1 MAARVARASF
11 ARCVQINSHKCRIS
25 RSFSASH
32 LLLVRGTN
40 QRTAHNLDL
49 ETEAAADDDFFGV
62 ASERD
67 VVTVPGSE
75 SFTRDRLEKFEHLA
89 RSRDARVS
97 DVKVIDAGFGT
108 IRYDSDNQPRYHGQY
123 EDDTLLDDVHLDSF
137 GSGKSA
143 NRISK
148 PKLGVRESEAKAD
161 RNVDASETK
170 ADRDVDASE
179 VVSTVTGS
187 REIKGSRVL
196 KQGLMSNPGK
206 YSTTSA
212 SGAIRDCQDA
222 DKTQP
227 NERPELPTA
236 QVEPRQKIQRKKVCR
251 DVKQPSSVEKQHT
264 TESSKTASNEHHPS
278 VSELR
283 CDAEETEERG
293 VVLDSR
299 KDAQALQRRGL
310 YESSNVGAL
319 PLQNKT
325 VNHPPGTRATVT
337 TAHPLTR
344 EEALLGKLSKA
355 QQALIGRD
363 NKIAKDNESQS
374 RIDTELG
381 DAEAPSI
388 APHSLQKFTKRDRSE
403 KIVTERPGNRSRA
416 GSIAPNHL
424 EGADDSQPP
433 DSEEQQTAYDYLRRE
448 SPPSSV
454 KLDSK
459 GFRILKSEIRPD
471 LSRLLH
477 SEAVNLLQK
486 RVLYNDN
493 DILVLNKPYGMLCHG
508 PAPEVSDACVLTK
521 LLPDLSSA
529 LYPRQDAKLYTVHRL
544 DRDVTGVLLLART
557 QRMADTLNSL
567 FQKHRVSKTYLAIT
581 AGVPD
586 HLEGVIDM
594 PLAEGEVD
602 GARRMVL
609 NPKLDPEF
617 QRLVPKF
624 RKSFAA
630 VTMYRVLASC
640 GRAGYLELRPTTGVK
655 HQLRA
660 HLGLGLRCPI
670 LGDHKYSHLRRL
682 APQKLPGDMLDRLG
696 IRQSKVRDAPLHLH
710 ARAVVV
716 PEILDGRNLTV
727 AAEVPYHFAK
737 NLRRLKLNRN

>member
-1 MAARVARASF
+1 ML
-11 ARCVQINSHKCRIS
+11 
-25 RSFSASH
+25 

-62 ASERD
+62 ASERG
-67 VVTVPGSE
+67 VVAVPGSE

-108 IRYDSDNQPRYHGQY
+108 IRYDSDNQP
-123 EDDTLLDDVHLDSF
+123 
-137 GSGKSA
+137 
-143 NRISK
+143 
-148 PKLGVRESEAKAD
+148 
-161 RNVDASETK
+161 
-170 ADRDVDASE
+170 
-179 VVSTVTGS
+179 
-187 REIKGSRVL
+187 
-196 KQGLMSNPGK
+196 
-206 YSTTSA
+206 
-212 SGAIRDCQDA
+212 
-222 DKTQP
+222 
-227 NERPELPTA
+227 
-236 QVEPRQKIQRKKVCR
+236 
-251 DVKQPSSVEKQHT
+251 
-264 TESSKTASNEHHPS
+264 
-278 VSELR
+278 
-283 CDAEETEERG
+283 
-293 VVLDSR
+293 
-299 KDAQALQRRGL
+299 
-310 YESSNVGAL
+310 
-319 PLQNKT
+319 
-325 VNHPPGTRATVT
+325 
-337 TAHPLTR
+337 
-344 EEALLGKLSKA
+344 
-355 QQALIGRD
+355 
-363 NKIAKDNESQS
+363 
-374 RIDTELG
+374 
-381 DAEAPSI
+381 
-388 APHSLQKFTKRDRSE
+388 SLQEFTKRDRSE
-403 KIVTERPGNRSRA
+403 KIVTERPGNGSRA
-416 GSIAPNHL
+416 GSFAPKHL
-424 EGADDSQPP
+424 EGADDGKPP

-477 SEAVNLLQK
+477 TEAVDLLRK
-486 RVLYNDN
+486 LVLYNDN

-508 PAPEVSDACVLTK
+508 PAPGVSDACVLTK

-557 QRMADTLNSL
+557 QRMADMLNSL
-567 FQKHRVSKTYLAIT
+567 FQKHQVSKTYLAIT

-594 PLAEGEVD
+594 PLAEGEVE
-602 GARRMVL
+602 GAKRMVL

-630 VTMYRVLASC
+630 VTTYRVLASC

>member
-108 IRYDSDNQPRYHGQY
+108 IRYDSDNQP
-123 EDDTLLDDVHLDSF
+123 
-137 GSGKSA
+137 
-143 NRISK
+143 
-148 PKLGVRESEAKAD
+148 
-161 RNVDASETK
+161 
-170 ADRDVDASE
+170 
-179 VVSTVTGS
+179 
-187 REIKGSRVL
+187 
-196 KQGLMSNPGK
+196 
-206 YSTTSA
+206 
-212 SGAIRDCQDA
+212 
-222 DKTQP
+222 
-227 NERPELPTA
+227 
-236 QVEPRQKIQRKKVCR
+236 
-251 DVKQPSSVEKQHT
+251 
-264 TESSKTASNEHHPS
+264 
-278 VSELR
+278 
-283 CDAEETEERG
+283 
-293 VVLDSR
+293 
-299 KDAQALQRRGL
+299 
-310 YESSNVGAL
+310 
-319 PLQNKT
+319 
-325 VNHPPGTRATVT
+325 
-337 TAHPLTR
+337 
-344 EEALLGKLSKA
+344 
-355 QQALIGRD
+355 
-363 NKIAKDNESQS
+363 
-374 RIDTELG
+374 
-381 DAEAPSI
+381 
-388 APHSLQKFTKRDRSE
+388 SLQKFTKRDRSE

-567 FQKHRVSKTYLAIT
+567 FQKHR
-581 AGVPD
+581 
-586 HLEGVIDM
+586 
-594 PLAEGEVD
+594 
-602 GARRMVL
+602 
-609 NPKLDPEF
+609 
-617 QRLVPKF
+617 
-624 RKSFAA
+624 
-630 VTMYRVLASC
+630 
-640 GRAGYLELRPTTGVK
+640 
-655 HQLRA
+655 
-660 HLGLGLRCPI
+660 
-670 LGDHKYSHLRRL
+670 
-682 APQKLPGDMLDRLG
+682 KLPGDMLDRLG
-696 IRQSKVRDAPLHLH
+696 IRQSKVRDTPLHLH

>member
-1 MAARVARASF
+1 MAARIARVSF
-11 ARCVQINSHKCRIS
+11 ARCVQNNGRKCRIS
-25 RSFSASH
+25 RSFSTSQF
-32 LLLVRGTN
+32 LLVRGTN

-49 ETEAAADDDFFGV
+49 ETEAATDDDFFGV
-62 ASERD
+62 ASERG

-89 RSRDARVS
+89 RSRNARVS
-97 DVKVIDAGFGT
+97 DVKIIDAGFGT

-123 EDDTLLDDVHLDSF
+123 EDDALLDDLHLDSLDF
-137 GSGKSA
+137 AKNA

-148 PKLGVRESEAKAD
+148 PKRGARESEA
-161 RNVDASETK
+161 K

-179 VVSTVTGS
+179 VVSTVSTVSGS
-187 REIKGSRVL
+187 RGVKGSRVL
-196 KQGLMSNPGK
+196 KRGENSSPGK
-206 YSTTSA
+206 YSTTSL

-227 NERPELPTA
+227 IEHPELPTA
-236 QVEPRQKIQRKKVCR
+236 QVDPQQKIQQKKVSQ
-251 DVKQPSSVEKQHT
+251 DVQQPSSVEEGHT
-264 TESSKTASNEHHPS
+264 TESSKTASYESHS
-278 VSELR
+278 TVSEPQR
-283 CDAEETEERG
+283 DAEESGKRG
-293 VVLDSR
+293 VDLDSR
-299 KDAQALQRRGL
+299 KDAPARQRRGL
-310 YESSNVGAL
+310 YESLNVGAL
-319 PLQNKT
+319 PPQNKT
-325 VNHPPGTRATVT
+325 ANPPSGTGATVT
-337 TAHPLTR
+337 KTRPLAR
-344 EEALLGKLSKA
+344 EEALGKLSKA
-355 QQALIGRD
+355 QRALIGRD
-363 NKIAKDNESQS
+363 NDITRDDKSQS

-381 DAEAPSI
+381 DAEVPCI
-388 APHSLQKFTKRDRSE
+388 APQSLQKFTKRDRSE
-403 KIVTERPGNRSRA
+403 KIITGHPGGRSRA
-416 GSIAPNHL
+416 ESAAPQHFK
-424 EGADDSQPP
+424 GADDSQLPY
-433 DSEEQQTAYDYLRRE
+433 SEEQQTAYDYLRRE
-448 SPPSSV
+448 SSPSSV

-459 GFRILKSEIRPD
+459 GFRILKSEVRPD

-477 SEAVNLLQK
+477 SEAVTLLQE

-508 PAPEVSDACVLTK
+508 PAREVSDACVLTK

-557 QRMADTLNSL
+557 QRMADMLNSL

-594 PLAEGEVD
+594 PLAEGEVE

-617 QRLVPKF
+617 RRLVPKF
-624 RKSFAA
+624 GKSFAA
-630 VTMYRVLASC
+630 VTQYKVLASC
-640 GRAGYLELRPTTGVK
+640 GRAGYLELWPTTGVK

-696 IRQSKVRDAPLHLH
+696 IRQSKVRDTPLHLH

-727 AAEVPYHFAK
+727 AAELPYHFAK